1 MARHGKKYL
10 EAAKLIDTAKS
21 YPIEE
26 AIELVK
32 KVSYTKFD
40 ETMELVF
47 RLNVD
52 PRHADQQLRGAI
64 VLPNGTGKSKKV
76 LVITQGPKV
85 AEAQNAGADIV
96 GGKEILEE
104 IKKGWFDFDVIVAT
118 PDMMGELGKLG
129 KILGPKGLMPNP
141 KTGTVTMNIAQA
153 IDEIKK
159 GKVTYRT
166 DKEGNVAV
174 IIGKKSFSTEKL
186 VENLNTFVGAILKIK
201 PASVKGNYVKNI
213 SVSSTMGPGIKIDLN
228 SFDK

>member
-21 YPIEE
+21 FPIEE

-96 GGKEILEE
+96 GGKEILED

-186 VENLNTFVGAILKIK
+186 VENYKTIYDVILKAR
-201 PASVKGNYVKNI
+201 PAAVKGTYMKNVVVSSSMSPSVKVDHL
-213 SVSSTMGPGIKIDLN
+213 V
-228 SFDK
+228 

>member
-64 VLPNGTGKSKKV
+64 VLPNDTGKSKKV

-96 GGKEILEE
+96 GGKEILED

-186 VENLNTFVGAILKIK
+186 VENYKTIYDVILKAR
-201 PASVKGNYVKNI
+201 PAAVKGTYMKNVVVSSSMSPSVKVDHL
-213 SVSSTMGPGIKIDLN
+213 V
-228 SFDK
+228 

>member
-85 AEAQNAGADIV
+85 VEAQNAGADIV
-96 GGKEILEE
+96 GGKEILED

-186 VENLNTFVGAILKIK
+186 VENYKTIYDVILKAR
-201 PASVKGNYVKNI
+201 PAAVKGTYMKNVVVSSSMSPSVKVDHL
-213 SVSSTMGPGIKIDLN
+213 V
-228 SFDK
+228 

>member
-96 GGKEILEE
+96 GGKEILED

-118 PDMMGELGKLG
+118 PDMMGELGKIG

-141 KTGTVTMNIAQA
+141 KTGTVTMDVAKA
-153 IDEIKK
+153 VKEIKA
-159 GKVTYRT
+159 GKVEYRP
-166 DKEGNVAV
+166 DKVGN
-174 IIGKKSFSTEKL
+174 IQMTIGKVSFGADKLAENFKAVYDAIMKVKPSTIK
-186 VENLNTFVGAILKIK
+186 GA
-201 PASVKGNYVKNI
+201 YVKNI
-213 SVSSTMGPGIKIDLN
+213 SVASTMGPGIKVSSDSI
-228 SFDK
+228 K

>member
-1 MARHGKKYL
+1 MKHGKKYV
-10 EAAKLIDTAKS
+10 EAAKLIDKSKS
-21 YPIEE
+21 YTIEE

-32 KVSYTKFD
+32 QVSYTKFD
-40 ETMELVF
+40 ATIELVF

-76 LVITQGPKV
+76 LVITQGAKV
-85 AEAQNAGADIV
+85 AEAQQAGADIV
-96 GGKEILEE
+96 GGKEILED

-141 KTGTVTMNIAQA
+141 KTGTVTMNVATA
-153 IDEIKK
+153 VEEIKK

-174 IIGKKSFSTEKL
+174 IIGKKSFTNEQL
-186 VENLNTFVGAILKIK
+186 VENYKTIYDVILKAR
-201 PASVKGNYVKNI
+201 PAAVKGTYMKNVVI
-213 SVSSTMGPGIKIDLN
+213 SASMSPAIKVDHLA
-228 SFDK
+228 